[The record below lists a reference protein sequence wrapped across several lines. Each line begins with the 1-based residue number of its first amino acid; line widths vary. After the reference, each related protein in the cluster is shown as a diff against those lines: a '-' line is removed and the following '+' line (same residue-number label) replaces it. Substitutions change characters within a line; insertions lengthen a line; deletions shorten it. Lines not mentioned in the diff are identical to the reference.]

1 MDSDRLNR
9 WLTLGANL
17 AVLVGLVFL
26 VVEIN
31 RNNEMMRAQTRS
43 GITDAIIDNVKLGM
57 DPRVIVAYQK
67 QRSGQPLSDEES
79 ILLNQIASATLR
91 LWENTHYQYRN
102 GLFDDAEFQADLAV
116 WRQDM
121 QKTEFKLS
129 RKRTFNSCF
138 SRASECRLSVNA
150 AVRPGRMADPNDR

>member
-31 RNNEMMRAQTRS
+31 QNNEMMRAQTRS

-79 ILLNQIASATLR
+79 ILMNQIASATLR

-102 GLFDDAEFQADLAV
+102 GLFDDAEFEADLAV

-121 QKTEFKLS
+121 QKTEFKLHWS
-129 RKRTFNSCF
+129 SHRHTYSEAFRKQIDELT
-138 SRASECRLSVNA
+138 E
-150 AVRPGRMADPNDR
+150 